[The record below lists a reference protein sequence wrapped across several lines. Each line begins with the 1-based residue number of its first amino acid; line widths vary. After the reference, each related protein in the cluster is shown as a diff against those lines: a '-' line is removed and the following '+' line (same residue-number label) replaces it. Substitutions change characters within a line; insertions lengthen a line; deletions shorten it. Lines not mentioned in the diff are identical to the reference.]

1 MLSARLLYTT
11 TSSIW
16 PFSIFTLIFSSCIAA
31 ALLVNGPA
39 ARAGRHRR
47 GTGGLRLALGGDER
61 MMQQQARE
69 MRSLRRRNRDR
80 DPPMTEML
88 QLHDGVLA
96 REEDRPRGIERRV
109 EFLRRIRREGL
120 RSLGAFLGRHRDERV
135 EVGGRRAGNA
145 VLRHP
150 AFFHSLPPR

>member
-1 MLSARLLYTT
+1 MLSARLLYAPA
-11 TSSIW
+11 SSVW

-31 ALLVNGPA
+31 AFLVNGPA

-69 MRSLRRRNRDR
+69 VRALQRRNGDR
-80 DPPMTEML
+80 DPSVTEVL

-96 REEDRPRGIERRV
+96 GEEDRPRGIERRV
-109 EFLRRIRREGL
+109 EFLRRLRREGL
-120 RSLGAFLGRHRDERV
+120 PSLCALLG
-135 EVGGRRAGNA
+135 
-145 VLRHP
+145 
-150 AFFHSLPPR
+150 PPL